1 MQLQHTN
8 AGALDLNFCVFVAGW
23 LSLSPSLPPTLSPVF
38 AVSSPTFILI
48 SPRNGAET
56 WKCKESGWPAVE
68 WQHHYIIAEK
78 QKCHSVAF

>member
-8 AGALDLNFCVFVAGW
+8 AGALDLNFS
-23 LSLSPSLPPTLSPVF
+23 LSLPLSLF

-56 WKCKESGWPAVE
+56 
-68 WQHHYIIAEK
+68 
-78 QKCHSVAF
+78 